1 MKPKNTYRSPTA
13 DFDWVSLY
21 GMAAIYFWRVATI
34 VLPLFTLWLALP
46 ERWYGGGHFWI
57 AVVLLFWSL
66 HPMLM
71 YGTDVIKGLREC
83 RLDKGR
89 QAHLVIASGIFL
101 CVFLGWLGLLFIL
114 IASAWLKLIPNEPR
128 QIRRIS
134 SVGANQI
141 YSEPIRK
148 DCRYFAQHPLSI
160 DPRNPWSTD
169 WG

>member
-128 QIRRIS
+128 QIRIS
-134 SVGANQI
+134 SVDDDQI

-148 DCRYFAQHPLSI
+148 DCRYFARHPLSL
-160 DPRNPWSTD
+160 DLRNPWSTD
-169 WG
+169 WD